1 MSLFSYLSIAI
12 FCFEQELL
20 TSRWMNFLFVFC
32 WAAIALAR
40 CSSHSAQRASSH
52 SFSCYSCCSLSHSI
66 LPASS
71 KAALRFGRMMLPIF
85 SFATGKVYKQE
96 VFYNQVLSAVS
107 LFSLF
112 IFQNNNLLAIC
123 YMYSS
128 SSSSSS
134 NVAVNAG
141 EIRNI

>member
-1 MSLFSYLSIAI
+1 
-12 FCFEQELL
+12 
-20 TSRWMNFLFVFC
+20 
-32 WAAIALAR
+32 
-40 CSSHSAQRASSH
+40 
-52 SFSCYSCCSLSHSI
+52 
-66 LPASS
+66 
-71 KAALRFGRMMLPIF
+71 MMLPIF